1 MLTAQQ
7 VGRFELR
14 DFLGRGAM
22 GDVYLAWDPREEREV
37 ALKVI
42 RANRTDPEMLEAEKN
57 GISLQRQLSEVAPQV
72 AAVYEWGEDA
82 PFFWVAMEYVS
93 GTDLSQSLQRGPIP
107 EDHAANIALQLCEML
122 EACHQ
127 FSGEIGGRKVYGIVH
142 GDIKPE
148 NLRLQEGE
156 RVRVLDFGIA
166 KHLSQT
172 RRFTVNLFGSLPY
185 TPPERLEKGGVDRH
199 SDLWALGVVLYLMV
213 AGYPPFSGDEPEEL
227 ERKIR
232 SGEPPRPLPDAVS
245 PGLRKIIT
253 RSLAFDAG
261 RRYPGAA
268 ELKAD
273 LEAWNEGKPLPSEAR
288 GTGTETAA
296 EDMNAT
302 RRTVRP
308 GLDDSG
314 SFRSSETR
322 RTDRP
327 AAVIPPPPP
336 PPQQLVPP
344 VASLEPPPAP
354 PPTRH
359 RRLRLQSAG
368 VLLLLVGSFLLASQ
382 VWVLSEASEIR
393 HDLATETSPDLD
405 GLWSRYQKIA
415 PFSLP
420 GSSEVGD
427 MRTELREALVK
438 SGDRILESYHGD
450 SPTTTERGWQKAHDH
465 FKAALDLHYRDKPTR
480 AKMLYA
486 RGHLDRIESQT
497 LRAKGERDAARQKV
511 RTAVEEL
518 RDAAKL
524 APDWPD
530 PYLGLA
536 RIYAYEQFDLQQLE
550 NALSEARAPRLPHG
564 PPGEGHAGGRL
575 PHARPGAALP
585 GHPRPRHRRG
595 DGAAGERP
603 RPLHPG
609 DRPLPRGRQLRQR
622 PGEHGRRGQAAAGNP
637 HEAGRAGDLVSLIYL
652 LSPTSMETFPW
663 P

>member
-22 GDVYLAWDPREEREV
+22 GDVYLAWDPQEGREV

-93 GTDLSQSLQRGPIP
+93 GTDLSQQLQRGPLP
-107 EDHAANIALQLCEML
+107 EDHAANIAHQLCEML

-213 AGYPPFSGDEPEEL
+213 AGYPPFSGDDPEEL
-227 ERKIR
+227 EGKIR
-232 SGEPPRPLPDAVS
+232 SGEPPRPLPDVVS

-261 RRYPGAA
+261 RRYPGAT
-268 ELKAD
+268 ELKTD
-273 LEAWNEGKPLPSEAR
+273 LEAWNAGKPLPSESQE
-288 GTGTETAA
+288 TGALTAA

-327 AAVIPPPPP
+327 AAVPPPPP
-336 PPQQLVPP
+336 PAPLVPP
-344 VASLEPPPAP
+344 TAVALEPPPAP

-382 VWVLSEASEIR
+382 VWVRSEASEIR

-427 MRTELREALVK
+427 MRTELREALLK

-450 SPTTTERGWQKAHDH
+450 SPTTTERGWQKANDH
-465 FKAALDLHYRDKPTR
+465 LKAALDLHYRDKPTR

-497 LRAKGERDAARQKV
+497 LRAKGERDPAKQKV
-511 RTAVEEL
+511 STAVEEF

-536 RIYAYEQFDLQQLE
+536 RVYAYEQFDLQKLE
-550 NALSEARAPRLPHG
+550 DALSELERHG
-564 PPGEGHAGGRL
+564 YPM
-575 PHARPGAALP
+575 
-585 GHPRPRHRRG
+585 
-595 DGAAGERP
+595 
-603 RPLHPG
+603 
-609 DRPLPRGRQLRQR
+609 
-622 PGEHGRRGQAAAGNP
+622 GRREKAMLADGYRMRAQELLSQATRARDTDEETELLESARDHFTQAIDLYREAGNFANARGNMADSAKQLQGILMRL
-637 HEAGRAGDLVSLIYL
+637 EELGI
-652 LSPTSMETFPW
+652 W
-663 P
+663 